1 MAFVCL
7 HLGAARDQGSPHYAV
22 YGQDRV
28 AHFGTTL
35 GDLMDAF
42 GIRNKMIDGYRSFSE
57 GFVDIQ
63 DRRIQDKLEEEGN
76 QSRQWP
82 DPWLSLNPSFRSGGT
97 ISELVSRGLLHSA
110 CKDVFRVKKTAE
122 DRGSLELNLHQHQA
136 DAIGIANTGQSYVL
150 TTGTGSGKSL
160 AYIIP
165 IVDHVLRNGS
175 GKGVQAIIVYPM
187 NALANSQREE
197 LEKFL
202 LYGFDGKP
210 PVTFQRY
217 TGQEDQETRQEILKN
232 PPDIIL
238 TNYVMLEYVLT
249 RPDERRSLISA
260 ADGLRFLVLDELHTY
275 RGRQGADVAML
286 VRRLRDACNAHDTLQ
301 CIGTSATM
309 SSEGTSADQ
318 QNDVG
323 RVASRIFGTEVPGS
337 NVVMET
343 LIRVTHVRDRHPKD
357 LLQAVEERSEIEFS
371 ITDLS
376 ADYQGLQNDP
386 LASWIED
393 AFGLAVELETQRLI
407 RSTPTTVDKAAEVLA
422 EEIGAAAP
430 DCRRAIQATLLAG
443 SRARHPETGRP
454 LFAFRLHQFISK
466 GGSVYVTAESET
478 ERTIDTNFQV
488 ATGTEEKRLY
498 PLAFCRECGQEY
510 LMVTKTEAASGTT
523 FVARH
528 QLRIQKDNPEG
539 QDGYLY
545 ISTGAEWPKDALAE
559 DRIPASWRAQGPSGT
574 HIVDSKR
581 GLVPERYTVLPQG
594 TAAPESAAA
603 FDGGQ
608 VAAWIPGA
616 LGFCLGCQIT
626 YEAIRSG
633 EYSKL
638 VTLDQEGRSSAMT
651 VLATRLVQL
660 LRSEAGQDLDPEAK
674 KLLTFVDNRQDAAL
688 QSGHLNDFVQ
698 VAQLRAALVR
708 ALDQFPEEGI
718 EATDLGPAL
727 VRCLNLSQS
736 EYSKVPDPLDPR
748 PSKRALHQVLTYR
761 ALRDLQRGWRITLPN
776 LEQTG
781 LLKVEYPMA
790 KMLAEQEHRWEGA
803 HYLLRDAD
811 PGQREEIICVLL
823 DEFRRVLAIEAEE
836 FTQDWLDR
844 LRTQSHEHLK
854 GAWSVSDREKAPE
867 TGLVVPESMREGQKG
882 RSLLSITGK
891 GGFGRWLRR
900 PERLGVALTVSD
912 ANEIIEDLIQ
922 LLAKHGLIS
931 HIVDR
936 RQQGYQLK
944 LSAMVLRKGDGVTG
958 AADPIRRTYSAD
970 QKPRIVKFFRDL
982 YTEEAD
988 GLTGLRASEH
998 TAQVP
1003 ARIREEREK
1012 EFGSAELPLLFCSPT
1027 LELGVDIRS
1036 LNAVALRNVPPT
1048 PANYAQRSGRA
1059 GRSGQPALVVT
1070 YCASGN
1076 AHDSYYFQ
1084 RSQLMVAGQVQ
1095 PPRLDFANEDLV
1107 RSHVHAVWL
1116 AEALSAG
1123 GDGLGQ
1129 SMSSVLDLST
1139 PEFPVD
1145 SALTQALLNPSAA
1158 QQAKLRARNLVQAVR
1173 TELESTIW
1181 WNEQW
1186 SDQVIENAFSSFNVA
1201 CERWR
1206 DLYRNAMAERE
1217 QAHSAAGDPTAMKR
1231 DRDAAQKRSNEAF
1244 QRVQILLNDTN
1255 GSGQSDFYTYRYL
1268 ASEGFLPGYSFP
1280 RLPLAAFIPGIR
1292 TRDNE
1297 YTSTWLQRSR
1307 FLAISEFGPQS
1318 FIYHEGAR
1326 YQVTKVSL
1334 PRSAEGN
1341 EPGSVS
1347 MSEARVCEACGYLH
1361 ERAIGLEVCEHCG
1374 LALSGVLKN
1383 LMQLQSVISVRRER
1397 ISADEEERNRQGFE
1411 LITNYRFAGAA
1422 ASPRCAEA
1430 AIERDGVLL
1439 GDVVYGDGATV
1450 RVTNVG
1456 RSNRKNRKERG
1467 FWLDLTT
1474 GAWLSEANANAADDE
1489 EPDPDAPTLDAS
1501 KRKDKVTPYVEDH
1514 RNIAVLRWA
1523 HAMDSSQA
1531 ATAQYAIERGI
1542 EAVFQLEDSEL
1553 TSELLPDD
1561 EERGRILFIE
1571 AAEGGAGVLRR
1582 LQAEPGALA
1591 RVARE
1596 SLAIMHMDPETGED
1610 LKDACVRGC
1619 YRCLLSY
1626 GNQRFH
1632 EQIDR
1637 RIVRDLLLDLTE
1649 AVTTPP
1655 QPVVSFPPQRA
1666 LEQFHGGIGGDG
1678 TPEGDIP
1685 ARIAALQAYLSE
1697 RNLRGIDRFNVTI
1710 AGQMVPATL
1719 ETNVSMPV
1727 AIVIDA
1733 VGERPVDKVEISYAG
1748 WMPLVL
1754 PDGQPIEEFVKS
1766 NAQVFREIK

>member
-1 MAFVCL
+1 
-7 HLGAARDQGSPHYAV
+7 
-22 YGQDRV
+22 
-28 AHFGTTL
+28 
-35 GDLMDAF
+35 MDAF

-63 DRRIQDKLEEEGN
+63 DRRILDALEEEGN

-82 DPWLSLNPSFRSGGT
+82 DPWLSLNPSFKSGGT
-97 ISELVSRGLLHSA
+97 ISELVGRGLLHEA
-110 CKDVFRVKKTAE
+110 CKDVFRIKTTPE
-122 DRGSLELNLHQHQA
+122 DRGSMELTLHRHQA
-136 DAIGIANTGQSYVL
+136 DAIGIARTGQSYVL

-160 AYIIP
+160 SYIIP

-202 LYGFDGKP
+202 LYGFEGKP

-217 TGQEDQETRQEILKN
+217 TGQEDHEARQTILKN

-249 RPDERRSLISA
+249 RPDERGSLISA

-286 VRRLRDACNAHDTLQ
+286 VRRLRDACNANDTLQ

-323 RVASRIFGTEVPGS
+323 LVASRIFGTRVPGS

-343 LIRVTHVRDRHPKD
+343 LVRVTHVRDRHAWE
-357 LLQAVEERSEIEFS
+357 LVQAVRERSRTEFS
-371 ITDLS
+371 IAGL
-376 ADYQGLQNDP
+376 AANYQGLQNDT
-386 LASWIED
+386 LASWVED
-393 AFGLAVELETQRLI
+393 TFGLALEEGTDRLI
-407 RSTPTTVDKAAEVLA
+407 RGRPTTVDKAAESLA
-422 EEIGAAAP
+422 KEIRVDAA

-443 SRARHPETGRP
+443 AQARHPETGRP

-478 ERTIDTNFQV
+478 ERTIDTSFQV
-488 ATGTEEKRLY
+488 ATGVEEKRLY

-510 LMVTKTEAASGTT
+510 LMVTKTDGITGST

-528 QLRIQKDNPEG
+528 QLRIQKDNLEG

-545 ISTGAEWPKDALAE
+545 ISTGAEWPKDPLAD
-559 DRIPASWRAQGPSGT
+559 DRIPASWRAESPSGT
-574 HIVDSKR
+574 HISDSKR
-581 GLVPERYTVLPQG
+581 NRVPERFVVLPQG
-594 TAAPESAAA
+594 SAAPESAEA

-608 VAAWIPGA
+608 LAAWIPGA
-616 LGFCLGCQIT
+616 LGFCLACRIT

-651 VLATRLVQL
+651 VIATRLVQL
-660 LRSEAGQDLDPEAK
+660 LRSDAGADLEDGAK

-708 ALDQFPEEGI
+708 ALDQFPQEGI
-718 EATDLGPAL
+718 EATELGQAL
-727 VRCLNLSQS
+727 VRCLNLNPS

-781 LLKVEYPMA
+781 LLVVDYPMA
-790 KMLAEQEHRWEGA
+790 KMLAEQGHRWEGS

-811 PGQREEIICVLL
+811 PGQREEIIRVLL

-836 FTQDWLDR
+836 FSQDWLDR
-844 LRTQSHEHLK
+844 LRTQSNEHLK
-854 GAWSVSDREKAPE
+854 GSWSVSDREKAPE
-867 TGLVVPESMREGQKG
+867 TGLAVPESLREGQKG
-882 RSLLSITGK
+882 RNLLSITGK

-900 PERLGVALTVSD
+900 PERLGVALTVTE
-912 ANEIIEDLIQ
+912 ANEIIEDLIH

-931 HIVDR
+931 HVVDR

-944 LSAMVLRKGDGVTG
+944 LSAIVLRKGDGVTG

-982 YTEEAD
+982 YTEDAD
-988 GLTGLRASEH
+988 GLSGLRAAEH

-1012 EFGSAELPLLFCSPT
+1012 EFGSAALPLLFCSPT
-1027 LELGVDIRS
+1027 MELGVDIKS
-1036 LNAVALRNVPPT
+1036 LNAVAMRNVPPT

-1084 RSQLMVAGQVQ
+1084 RSDLMVAGQVQ
-1095 PPRLDFANEDLV
+1095 PPRLDFANEDLI

-1116 AEALSAG
+1116 AEALSIG
-1123 GDGLGQ
+1123 GEGLGQ
-1129 SMSSVLDLST
+1129 SMSSVLDLSAHGY
-1139 PEFPVD
+1139 PIDPGLAQVLSD
-1145 SALTQALLNPSAA
+1145 PSAA
-1158 QQAKLRARNLVQAVR
+1158 RQAKLRARKLVRAVQA
-1173 TELESTIW
+1173 ELEDTIW
-1181 WNEQW
+1181 WDEQW
-1186 SDQVIENAFSSFNVA
+1186 SDRVLGDASASFDAA

-1206 DLYRNAMAERE
+1206 DLYRNAMTERE
-1217 QAHSAAGDPTAMKR
+1217 QAHQAAGDPTATKK

-1292 TRDNE
+1292 TRDKDYN
-1297 YTSTWLQRSR
+1297 STWLQRSR

-1341 EPGSVS
+1341 DIGSVA
-1347 MSEARVCEACGYLH
+1347 MSDARVCGACGYLH
-1361 ERAIGLEVCEHCG
+1361 ERAVGLEVCEHCG
-1374 LALSGVLKN
+1374 GGLDGALRN
-1383 LMQLQSVISVRRER
+1383 LMQLQSVITVRRER

-1411 LITNYRFAGAA
+1411 LITNYRFAGAVT
-1422 ASPRCAEA
+1422 SPRCAEA
-1430 AIERDGVLL
+1430 AIEHEGMLL
-1439 GDVVYGDGATV
+1439 GDIVYGDGATV

-1456 RSNRKNRKERG
+1456 RSNRKKPEDRG

-1489 EPDPDAPTLDAS
+1489 EQDPDAPNLDAS
-1501 KRKDKVTPYVEDH
+1501 KRKDRVIPYVEDH
-1514 RNIAVLRWA
+1514 RNIAILRWTQKIDKA
-1523 HAMDSSQA
+1523 EAT
-1531 ATAQYAIERGI
+1531 TAQYAIERGI

-1561 EERGRILFIE
+1561 EDRGRILFIE

-1582 LQAEPGALA
+1582 LQAEPDAIA

-1596 SLAIMHMDPETGED
+1596 ALSIMHIDPETGVDQE
-1610 LKDACVRGC
+1610 DACVRGC

-1637 RIVRDLLLDLTE
+1637 RSIRGLLLDLTV
-1649 AVTTPP
+1649 AIATPP
-1655 QPVVSFPPQRA
+1655 QPRETPSA
-1666 LEQFHGGIGGDG
+1666 THGGPSPVEGQTGSGGNG
-1678 TPEGDIP
+1678 
-1685 ARIAALQAYLSE
+1685 AAAVGVNSPLLAELQTFLTE
-1697 RNLRGIDRFNVTI
+1697 RGLRRLDRFNVTI
-1710 AGQMVPATL
+1710 ADQLVSATV
-1719 ETNVSMPV
+1719 ETSVSMPT
-1727 AIVIDA
+1727 AIIIDGA
-1733 VGERPVDKVEISYAG
+1733 GHQSVDPVELTFAG
-1748 WMPLVL
+1748 WAPLVL
-1754 PDGQPIEEFVKS
+1754 ADGQPIAEFVKN
-1766 NAQVFREIK
+1766 NAHVFGEMK

>member
-1 MAFVCL
+1 
-7 HLGAARDQGSPHYAV
+7 
-22 YGQDRV
+22 
-28 AHFGTTL
+28 
-35 GDLMDAF
+35 MDAF

-63 DRRIQDKLEEEGN
+63 DRRILDKLEEEGN

-82 DPWLSLNPSFRSGGT
+82 DPWLSLNPSFMSGGS
-97 ISELVSRGLLHSA
+97 IGELVGRGLLDEA
-110 CKDVFRVKKTAE
+110 CKDIFRVKKTPD
-122 DRGSLELNLHQHQA
+122 DRGSMELTLHKHQA
-136 DAIGIANTGQSYVL
+136 DAIGIARTKQSYVV

-187 NALANSQREE
+187 NALANSQRDE

-202 LYGFDGKP
+202 LHGFDGNP

-217 TGQEDQETRQEILKN
+217 TGQEDHETRQAILKN

-249 RPDERRSLISA
+249 RPDERTSLISA
-260 ADGLRFLVLDELHTY
+260 ARGLRFLVLDELHTY

-286 VRRLRDACNAHDTLQ
+286 VRRLRDACSANDTLQ

-309 SSEGTSADQ
+309 SSEGTSEQQ
-318 QNDVG
+318 QNDVA
-323 RVASRIFGTEVPGS
+323 RVASRIFGTDVPGT

-343 LIRVTHVRDRHPKD
+343 LIRVTHVRERDAGD
-357 LLQAVEERSEIEFS
+357 LIRAVRERCHTEFS
-371 ITDLS
+371 IAGL
-376 ADYQGLQNDP
+376 AANYQGLQNDP

-393 AFGLAVELETQRLI
+393 IFGLAIEDTTNRLI
-407 RSTPTTVDKAAEVLA
+407 RSHPTTVDKAAGTLA
-422 EEIGAAAP
+422 EEIRVDAS

-443 SRARHPETGRP
+443 SQARHSETGRP

-466 GGSVYVTAESET
+466 GGSVYVTAESEA
-478 ERTIDTNFQV
+478 ERTIDTSFQV
-488 ATGTEEKRLY
+488 ATGADEKRLY

-510 LMVTKTEAASGTT
+510 LMVTKTKGANGST
-523 FVARH
+523 FIARH

-545 ISTGAEWPKDALAE
+545 ISADAEWPKDPLAE
-559 DRIPASWRAQGPSGT
+559 DRIPASWRGEGPSGK
-574 HIVDSKR
+574 HIIDSKR
-581 GLVPERYTVLPQG
+581 GRVPERYVVLPQG
-594 TAAPESAAA
+594 SGAPESADA
-603 FDGGQ
+603 FEGGQ
-608 VAAWIPGA
+608 PAAWIQGA
-616 LGFCLGCQIT
+616 LGFCLSCRIT

-651 VLATRLVQL
+651 VIATRLVQL
-660 LRSEAGQDLDPEAK
+660 LRSDDGADLDDDAK

-698 VAQLRAALVR
+698 VAQLRAALVH
-708 ALDQFPEEGI
+708 ALEQFPRDGI
-718 EATDLGPAL
+718 EATELGRAL
-727 VRCLNLSQS
+727 VRCLNLAPSD
-736 EYSKVPDPLDPR
+736 YSKVPDPLDPR
-748 PSKRALHQVLTYR
+748 PSQRALHQVLTYR

-781 LLKVEYPMA
+781 LLVVDYPMA
-790 KMLAEQEHRWEGA
+790 KMLAEQEHRWEGT

-811 PGQREEIICVLL
+811 PGQREEIIRVLL

-836 FTQDWLDR
+836 FSQDWLDR
-844 LRTQSHEHLK
+844 LRTQSNEHLK
-854 GAWSVSDREKAPE
+854 GAWSLSDREKAPE
-867 TGLVVPESMREGQKG
+867 TGLTVPESLREGQKG
-882 RSLLSITGK
+882 RNLLSITGK

-900 PERLGVALTVSD
+900 PQRLGVALTVTE
-912 ANEIIEDLIQ
+912 ANEIIEDLIH

-931 HIVDR
+931 HVIDR

-982 YTEEAD
+982 YTEDME
-988 GLTGLRASEH
+988 GLTGLRAAEH

-1003 ARIREEREK
+1003 GRVREEREK

-1027 LELGVDIRS
+1027 MELGVDIKS
-1036 LNAVALRNVPPT
+1036 LNAVAMRNVPPT

-1059 GRSGQPALVVT
+1059 GRSGQPAMVVT

-1084 RSQLMVAGQVQ
+1084 RSHLMVAGQVQ
-1095 PPRLDFANEDLV
+1095 PPRLDFANEDLM

-1116 AEALSAG
+1116 AEALSVSG
-1123 GDGLGQ
+1123 GGLGQ
-1129 SMSSVLDLST
+1129 SMSSVLDLSAPGYPIDPALAQVLANT
-1139 PEFPVD
+1139 
-1145 SALTQALLNPSAA
+1145 SAV
-1158 QQAKLRARNLVQAVR
+1158 QQAKLRALNLVKAVG
-1173 TELESTIW
+1173 TELEDTIW
-1181 WNEQW
+1181 WDQQW
-1186 SDQVIENAFSSFNVA
+1186 SDRVLEQAFASFDAA
-1201 CERWR
+1201 CGRWR

-1217 QAHSAAGDPTAMKR
+1217 QAHLAAGDPTSTKK

-1292 TRDNE
+1292 SREND

-1334 PRSAEGN
+1334 PRTAEGN
-1341 EPGSVS
+1341 DGRSVA

-1361 ERAIGLEVCEHCG
+1361 ERAVGLEVCEHCG
-1374 LALSGVLKN
+1374 EALGRTLRN
-1383 LMQLQSVISVRRER
+1383 LMQLQSVITVRREK

-1411 LITNYRFAGAA
+1411 LVTNYRFAGAST
-1422 ASPRCAEA
+1422 SPRCAEA
-1430 AIERDGVLL
+1430 AVERNGTLL
-1439 GDVVYGDGATV
+1439 GRIVYGDGATV

-1456 RSNRKNRKERG
+1456 RSNRKNREDRG

-1474 GAWLSEANANAADDE
+1474 GAWLSEADANAADDE
-1489 EPDPDAPTLDAS
+1489 QPDTDAPRLDAS

-1523 HAMDSSQA
+1523 REMDPTEA
-1531 ATAQYAIERGI
+1531 ATAQYAIERGV

-1561 EERGRILFIE
+1561 EGRGRVLLVE

-1582 LQAEPGALA
+1582 LQSESNAIA

-1596 SLAIMHMDPETGED
+1596 ALSIMHIDPETGQDRE
-1610 LKDACVRGC
+1610 DACVRGC

-1632 EQIDR
+1632 ERIDR
-1637 RIVRDLLLDLTE
+1637 RAIRGLLLDLAAAVATPSQQPEALSVSHRGPSPLEGHDNCSGNSATAVGASSPLIAELQSFLTE
-1649 AVTTPP
+1649 
-1655 QPVVSFPPQRA
+1655 R
-1666 LEQFHGGIGGDG
+1666 G
-1678 TPEGDIP
+1678 
-1685 ARIAALQAYLSE
+1685 
-1697 RNLRGIDRFNVTI
+1697 LRRLDRFDVTI
-1710 AGQMVPATL
+1710 ADQLVSATV
-1719 ETNVSMPV
+1719 ETNVTVPT
-1727 AIVIDA
+1727 AIIID
-1733 VGERPVDKVEISYAG
+1733 GLGHHSVDKVELTFAG
-1748 WMPLVL
+1748 WMPLML
-1754 PDGQPIEEFVKS
+1754 ADGEPIEEFVKR
-1766 NAQVFREIK
+1766 NAQLFGEMK